1 MGMIRALTGEGDVA
15 ELTPQELPGDLEDG
29 CACPRG
35 DFRIPLQSDV
45 EKHERLRISSTCS

>member
-1 MGMIRALTGEGDVA
+1 MGMIRALTGDGDVA

-35 DFRIPLQSDV
+35 DFRIPL
-45 EKHERLRISSTCS
+45 

>member
-1 MGMIRALTGEGDVA
+1 MGDGYVA

-35 DFRIPLQSDV
+35 DFRIRQQSDV
-45 EKHERLRISSTCS
+45 EKHELLRIGSTCS